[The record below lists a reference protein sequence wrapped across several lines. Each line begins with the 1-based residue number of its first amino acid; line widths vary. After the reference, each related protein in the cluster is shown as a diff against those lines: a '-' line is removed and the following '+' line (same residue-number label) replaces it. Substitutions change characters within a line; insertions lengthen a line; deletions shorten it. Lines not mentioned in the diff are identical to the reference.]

1 MSLLVT
7 CRLDRPA
14 GARNRDG
21 FRLDVD
27 LSLPGRG
34 ITAVLGPSGSG
45 KTTLLRCVAGLEAR
59 TTGRI
64 RVGDKVWQDDR
75 RFLAPHR
82 RRVGYVFQDGALFP
96 HLDVRG
102 NLVYGMKRSVE
113 NMGNLEEISALLGLD
128 PLWDRD
134 VSGLSGGER
143 QRVALGRALLAGPE
157 LLLLDEPLAALD
169 RAGRR
174 AIYPYFE
181 RIAAETALPFLYVT
195 HAQDEAA
202 RLADHLVLMEGGRAR
217 HSGPL
222 AEMLTDRSPGLAHGE
237 DAGCVVFARVAGLDR
252 EYHLARLEFPGGA
265 LLVADPGLPPDRKV
279 RVRIHARDVSLALE
293 PASRSSI
300 LNILAARVLELI
312 PDGESRILVRLAVG
326 RTIMLAAVTQK
337 SAANLEL
344 RPDLEL
350 FAQIKSVALL

>member
-1 MSLLVT
+1 MSLEVR

-14 GARNRDG
+14 QRKKAEG

-27 LSLPGRG
+27 LSLPDRG

-45 KTTLLRCVAGLEAR
+45 KTTLLRCLAGLEPR
-59 TTGRI
+59 STGRVV
-64 RVGDKVWQDDR
+64 VGDRTWQDDR
-75 RFLAPHR
+75 TFLQPHQR
-82 RRVGYVFQDGALFP
+82 RAGYVFQDGALFS

-102 NLVYGMKRSVE
+102 NLAYGWKRSR
-113 NMGNLEEISALLGLD
+113 NQTGSLEEISDLLGLD
-128 PLWDRD
+128 SLLDRK
-134 VSGLSGGER
+134 VAGLSGGER
-143 QRVALGRALLAGPE
+143 QRVALGRALLTGPD
-157 LLLLDEPLAALD
+157 LLLFDEPLAALD
-169 RAGRR
+169 RESRR

-181 RIAAETALPFLYVT
+181 RIAAETALPFLHVT

-202 RLADHLVLMEGGRAR
+202 RLADHLVLMQNGRAL

-222 AEMLTDRSPGLAHGE
+222 AELLTSPAPGLAHGE
-237 DAGCVVFARVAGLDR
+237 DAGCVVFARVAGVDDDF
-252 EYHLARLEFPGGA
+252 HLAKLEFPGGS
-265 LLVADPGLPPDRKV
+265 LLVADPGLPPDRKI

-300 LNILAARVLELI
+300 LNILAARVLELV
-312 PDGESRILVRLAVG
+312 PDGDSRMLVRLAVG
-326 RTIMLAAVTQK
+326 RTVMLAAVTHR

-344 RPDLEL
+344 RPGLEL